1 MYILGII
8 LWGLVFL
15 IGFPMG
21 LVAVLLALHRSQEK
35 QVNGLENPDFTEMP
49 FERFPPHVRML
60 LRGKRNIAEKLGFA
74 ELVSFTRKGLGQPNF
89 CCVMVSPDRRV
100 YAEIEYIRLS
110 FLVSLL
116 CLFVQP
122 MDCLRSLLGFHGMT
136 FCTAFDGGLRVIT
149 SPLSYLGKMHVPGSR
164 EMNIVPGLP
173 EDQQYSSHRERTEMI
188 TATRGVIPREF
199 RDREEFFSMERE
211 ILAKLAR
218 RMGETVEVSA

>member
-21 LVAVLLALHRSQEK
+21 LVAVLLALYRFQEK
-35 QVNGLENPDFTEMP
+35 QVNGLQNPDFKEMP

-60 LRGKRNIAEKLGFA
+60 LGGKRNIAKKLGFT
-74 ELVSFTRKGLGQPNF
+74 ELVSFTRKGIAQPNF
-89 CCVMVSPDRRV
+89 CCIMVSPDRRV

-136 FCTAFDGGLRVIT
+136 FCTAFEGGLRIIT
-149 SPLSYLGKMHVPGSR
+149 SPLSYLGKMHEPKVR
-164 EMNIVPGLP
+164 EMNIVSGVP
-173 EDQQYSSHRERTEMI
+173 EDRQYISHKEQI
-188 TATRGVIPREF
+188 GVVIATRGLTPLVF
-199 RDREEFFSMERE
+199 HDREEFFSMERE
-211 ILAKLAR
+211 GLAR
-218 RMGETVEVSA
+218 LLQKLRSEQAVS